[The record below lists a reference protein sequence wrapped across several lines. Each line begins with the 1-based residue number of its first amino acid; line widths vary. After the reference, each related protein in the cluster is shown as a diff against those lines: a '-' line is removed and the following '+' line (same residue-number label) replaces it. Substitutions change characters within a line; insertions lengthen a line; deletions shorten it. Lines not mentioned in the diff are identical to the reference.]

1 MRIHG
6 ARFHLYEAAGGPPP
20 AGFDH
25 LLQAGACPVASPLP
39 GDHPLMRAPG
49 AILTPHTGGS
59 CTSYAPR
66 VRRLLEEQLRRLAAG
81 QRPLFLQ
88 QAGRLAVPP
97 AEGA

>member
-1 MRIHG
+1 
-6 ARFHLYEAAGGPPP
+6 
-20 AGFDH
+20 
-25 LLQAGACPVASPLP
+25 
-39 GDHPLMRAPG
+39 MRAPG